1 VVNKRGG
8 DMKRVIIL
16 TLMMMLSTVAVASK
30 SGMKVLET
38 GMEGPF
44 YGFYLGQDLRGHVKT
59 KICKDD
65 NNCKEH
71 SIKIT
76 SDIRATLDGEEVSL
90 SQFVMSKHQP
100 AVLHFS
106 TDTHKLV
113 RITWIS
119 KR

>member
-1 VVNKRGG
+1 
-8 DMKRVIIL
+8 MKRVIIL
-16 TLMMMLSTVAVASK
+16 TLMVLLPTVAAAAGK
-30 SGMKVLET
+30 TGMKVLET

-44 YGFYLGQDLRGHVKT
+44 YGFYLGQDLKGQVKT
-59 KICKDD
+59 KICTED
-65 NNCKEH
+65 NKCKEH

-76 SDIRATLDGEEVSL
+76 PDIRATLDGEEVSL

-106 TDTHKLV
+106 TDTRKLV